1 MLPYLHLRT
10 VYPQCSGKKLHV
22 QTACEFRQALTSHLH
37 LRRPFQQISSA
48 TANSTKAA
56 NVSTFLKNYST
67 PYGRRWTWGNVVVH
81 ASFSSKF
88 LSETMSLF
96 ESRNVALIAK
106 GGKGEILP
114 TALFQPIP
122 LNVLEAM
129 QKNGGNPLGL
139 KPSDG
144 PLILISFPCSW
155 TNPQNDELV
164 YGATRK
170 LIADIEEK
178 AKKYKVYTPYVYLN
192 YADFKQEVQKSYGKE
207 NYKRLQKIARKYD
220 PQRKL
225 AQLWKGYFKLDL

>member
-1 MLPYLHLRT
+1 
-10 VYPQCSGKKLHV
+10 
-22 QTACEFRQALTSHLH
+22 
-37 LRRPFQQISSA
+37 
-48 TANSTKAA
+48 
-56 NVSTFLKNYST
+56 
-67 PYGRRWTWGNVVVH
+67 
-81 ASFSSKF
+81 
-88 LSETMSLF
+88 MSLF
-96 ESRNVALIAK
+96 ESRNAGLIAK

-129 QKNGGNPLGL
+129 QKNGGNALGL

-178 AKKYKVYTPYVYLN
+178 AKKYKVYTPYVYMN
-192 YADFKQEVQKSYGKE
+192 YADAKQDVQKGYGKE
-207 NYKRLQKIARKYD
+207 NYKKLQKIARKYD

-225 AQLWKGYFKLDL
+225 AQLWRGYFKLDL